1 MINKKSE
8 EFKFMREMQKSTNV
22 PIGIASAFFCLFAVF
37 MVSPIYLKQVWWLF
51 LLLAVINFVIIVFLF
66 IPLTNRMNTRR
77 ISFDIYDWKRRG
89 FSDSQRTNLLKDL
102 NFLPLKVF
110 LSSLVMCIL
119 FIFTWLVFVFSIT
132 RLPYFDGLPLAF
144 VDALFMF
151 FSSIY
156 IGYAIALAAMLRAED
171 ITSRYA
177 CDLVREGVI
186 VEEKPD
192 SLFGLSSHKRSL
204 LFLVIPVVLYAFE
217 TMVVF
222 EHCILHFD
230 FKVSVIGNLRLL
242 ILTVVNTLILV
253 VCIKFNEHRPKKII
267 KAIIS
272 NLTENIQKHI
282 FQSIPA
288 DLSDQH
294 SYLAYLIN
302 KNNKYM
308 QEIFEKSD
316 DASMEITNAVDSLV
330 ELSTENSTASI
341 EQSATVRQVVSSM
354 EYADFLSN
362 DISKKT
368 NEVLKDISQNFTYV
382 ERGLATLHDSIA
394 KMVDISESNVEL
406 INGIEN
412 LTKQIS
418 TIWDIVNI
426 IDGIAEQA
434 KIIAFNAEIEA
445 SSAGKTGKN
454 FHSVANEIR
463 RLAENTSISTN
474 EIKES
479 IFRIQNSFDDLI
491 NSSKKGTVNINQG
504 LKFSDELSRNFACI
518 KDSSYSIQ
526 SSANDVNGIISKQIS
541 SFAQILETLKEISGS
556 IEINTCASHEVSNT
570 ALKLQAMA
578 DDLNNLKKS
587 NIQFGR

>member
-8 EFKFMREMQKSTNV
+8 EFKFMREIQKSTNV
-22 PIGIASAFFCLFAVF
+22 PIAVASAFFYLFAVF

-51 LLLAVINFVIIVFLF
+51 LLVAVINFFIIVFLF
-66 IPLTNRMNTRR
+66 IPFINSVNTRR
-77 ISFDIYDWKRRG
+77 ISFEIYDWKRRG

-110 LSSLVMCIL
+110 LSSLVICIL
-119 FIFTWLVFVFSIT
+119 FIFIWLVLVFSIT

-151 FSSIY
+151 LSSFY
-156 IGYAIALAAMLRAED
+156 TGYAIGLAAMLRAED

-177 CDLVREGVI
+177 SDLVIEGVI

-192 SLFGLSSHKRSL
+192 SLFGLSSHKRAL
-204 LFLVIPVVLYAFE
+204 LFIVIPVVLYAFE

-222 EHCILHFD
+222 EHGILHFD
-230 FKVSVIGNLRLL
+230 FKVSVIGNLSLL

-267 KAIIS
+267 KAIIF

-282 FQSIPA
+282 FQSIPT

-316 DASMEITNAVDSLV
+316 AASMEITNAVDSLV

-341 EQSATVRQVVSSM
+341 EQSASVRQVVSSM

-362 DISKKT
+362 DVSKKI

-382 ERGLATLHDSIA
+382 EHGLTTLHDSIA

-406 INGIEN
+406 IKGIEN

-418 TIWDIVNI
+418 AIWDIVNI
-426 IDGIAEQA
+426 IGGIAEQS
-434 KIIAFNAEIEA
+434 KIIAFNAELEA
-445 SSAGKTGKN
+445 SSAGKAGKN

-479 IFRIQNSFDDLI
+479 IFRIQNSFEDLI
-491 NSSKKGTVNINQG
+491 NSSKRGTVNINQG
-504 LKFSDELSRNFACI
+504 LKLSDELSRNFASI

-526 SSANDVNGIISKQIS
+526 SSANDVNGTISKQIS

-556 IEINTCASHEVSNT
+556 IEINTSASHEVSNT